1 MNVVSRTKTIA
12 FFITLGACLVGLA
25 IALNVSWIILG
36 WRHVVPFVLAV
47 VFFGLMI
54 AGVALNTVFLVRE
67 IRRNEQ
73 QNSFLNAVT
82 HELKTPITSIRL
94 YLQTLERRDLG
105 EPQRREFYRMMLED
119 ADRLAGTV
127 EQVLKAGEV
136 RDSKARKNWREVN
149 FCAIVGE
156 AMELARLRHGL
167 APEAL
172 RFRSEP
178 SSEITIMGNPEE
190 LRTAVINL
198 LENAVKYS
206 GPKRNIIVD
215 VVAPD
220 ADRVLLS
227 VSDNG
232 IGIPRAELKRVFK
245 RFYRVH
251 THETE
256 KVKGTGLGLFIVRSI
271 ARRHGGDA
279 IAESKGEGRGSTFTL
294 RLPRVYRV

>member
-1 MNVVSRTKTIA
+1 MHVASRTKTIA

-25 IALNVSWIILG
+25 IALNVAWMILG
-36 WRHVVPFVLAV
+36 WREVVPLVLGII
-47 VFFGLMI
+47 FLGLII
-54 AGVALNTVFLVRE
+54 AGVALNTVYLVRE

-94 YLQTLERRDLG
+94 YLQTLERHDLG
-105 EPQRREFYRMMLED
+105 DAKRREFYRLMLED

-136 RDSKARKNWREVN
+136 RDSRARKNWREVD
-149 FCAIVGE
+149 FPVLCREAI
-156 AMELARLRHGL
+156 ELARFRHGL
-167 APEAL
+167 VPDQL
-172 RFRSEP
+172 CFRTEP
-178 SSEITIMGNPEE
+178 SDEITIMGNADEI
-190 LRTAVINL
+190 RTAVANL

-206 GPKRNIIVD
+206 GPERRILVD
-215 VVAPD
+215 VLAPD
-220 ADRVLLS
+220 VDTVQLS

-251 THETE
+251 AHATD

-279 IAESKGEGRGSTFTL
+279 MAESKGEGRGSTFTL
-294 RLPRVYRV
+294 SLPRVYRI